1 MAELLASNAASPG
14 HLLQLLR
21 DGKPR
26 TRADLSSATGLS
38 RSTVRTRLDM
48 LMHAGLV
55 SEADTGVSTGGRPAD
70 LFVFNT
76 RARVV
81 LTAEVGA
88 THAIIAVNDLT
99 GATLAVH
106 KLSLD
111 ISAGPDTVLTTLVE
125 QWHALLAQLATPA
138 SQVAGVGIGLPGPVE
153 HATGRPTNPPIMPG
167 WNGYNVPARVQADF
181 DVPVLVDN
189 EVNLMAL
196 GEHNTA
202 YPDTDHLI
210 LVKIATGIGAGLI
223 SNYRLHRGTAGAA
236 GDIGHIRVHNSP
248 DVPCRCGNTGCLE
261 AIAGGS
267 AIAALLR
274 DKGLH
279 VDTNAEI
286 VDVVRGGD
294 IVAGQVLREA
304 GRSIGEVLAACV
316 NMFNPALIVVSGSL
330 AQAGE
335 LLLAGIRES
344 IYRRSLPLAT
354 ENLRIVHS
362 QTGDQAGVIG
372 AAVMV
377 IQEILNPS
385 AVDRQLA

>member
-1 MAELLASNAASPG
+1 MAEALATNAASPG

-21 DGKPR
+21 DGRPR
-26 TRADLSSATGLS
+26 TRAELSSATGLS

-48 LMHAGLV
+48 LLHAGLV
-55 SEADTGVSTGGRPAD
+55 AEADSGISTGGRPAD

-81 LTAEVGA
+81 LTTEVGA
-88 THAIIAVNDLT
+88 THAVVAVNDLT
-99 GATLAVH
+99 GAPLAVH
-106 KLSLD
+106 KLSLN
-111 ISAGPDTVLTTLVE
+111 ISDGPDTVLASLVE
-125 QWHALLAQLATPA
+125 QWQALLAELEIPV

-153 HATGRPTNPPIMPG
+153 HATGRPANPPIMPG
-167 WNGYNVPARVQADF
+167 WNGFDVPGRVRADF

-196 GEHNTA
+196 GEHSTA
-202 YPDTDHLI
+202 YPGVDHLI

-236 GDIGHIRVHNSP
+236 GDIGHIPGHNSP

-261 AIAGGS
+261 AIAGGG

-274 DKGLH
+274 EKGLH
-279 VDTNAEI
+279 VETNAEI
-286 VDVVRGGD
+286 VDIVRSGNV
-294 IVAGQVLREA
+294 VAGQILRAA
-304 GRSIGEVLAACV
+304 GRTIGDVLATCV
-316 NMFNPALIVVSGSL
+316 NMFNPALIVISGSL

-377 IQEILNPS
+377 IQEILDPS